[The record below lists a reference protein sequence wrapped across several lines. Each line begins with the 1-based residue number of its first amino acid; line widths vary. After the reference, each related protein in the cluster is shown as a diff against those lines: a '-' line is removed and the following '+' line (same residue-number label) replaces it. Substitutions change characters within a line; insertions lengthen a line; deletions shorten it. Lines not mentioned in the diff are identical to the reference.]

1 MRLCSTGDLWV
12 KKKKSVASHFFFF
25 NFQNLLE
32 TKQIFGK
39 GNKQRK
45 KKKKERKQWLTQIFL
60 VLNHT
65 QAQLSGMT

>member
-1 MRLCSTGDLWV
+1 MRFCSTGDLWV
-12 KKKKSVASHFFFF
+12 KKKKVFLHTFFF

-39 GNKQRK
+39 ANKGK